1 MLVVGN
7 MLPVSRQHVSLC
19 IQQQTGNKLATI
31 LLTAT
36 SNIAWCKCG
45 FTGKLSKMEYIQLCG
60 YVYAHENQLYKQ
72 AGEVYYKIKHNYT
85 CLNCEEFFTRSTEVK
100 L

>member
-1 MLVVGN
+1 
-7 MLPVSRQHVSLC
+7 
-19 IQQQTGNKLATI
+19 
-31 LLTAT
+31 
-36 SNIAWCKCG
+36 
-45 FTGKLSKMEYIQLCG
+45 MEYIQLCG